1 MTSAIRINH
10 FEKKILISKS
20 FQKAAMNPTCREYA
34 ELMEVMANHP
44 DYKLDQRAIKTN
56 PKKDTYKG
64 LTYEYMRDYIILHST
79 PEEEAAPVSSC
90 VIVCCAPSIV
100 GTIVTIALATSMSAM
115 CLPLLCEHAPQLG
128 YCDSALS
135 EVVPGVV
142 FRSRVRLRVFRWFM
156 LCHGDQIRVD
166 LCKHVEDVRQ
176 NPVRL

>member
-20 FQKAAMNPTCREYA
+20 FQKAAMNPTSREYA

-79 PEEEAAPVSSC
+79 PEEEAAAVAEFDELILVSKCHSQSLRYPT
-90 VIVCCAPSIV
+90 IKKWFLTKYPSANEFSEA
-100 GTIVTIALATSMSAM
+100 ALAAI
-115 CLPLLCEHAPQLG
+115 A
-128 YCDSALS
+128 
-135 EVVPGVV
+135 
-142 FRSRVRLRVFRWFM
+142 
-156 LCHGDQIRVD
+156 
-166 LCKHVEDVRQ
+166 
-176 NPVRL
+176 

>member
-20 FQKAAMNPTCREYA
+20 FQKAAMNPTSREYA

-79 PEEEAAPVSSC
+79 PEEEAAAVAEFDELILVSKCHSQSLRYPT
-90 VIVCCAPSIV
+90 IKKWFLTKYPSANEF
-100 GTIVTIALATSMSAM
+100 GASALAAI
-115 CLPLLCEHAPQLG
+115 A
-128 YCDSALS
+128 
-135 EVVPGVV
+135 
-142 FRSRVRLRVFRWFM
+142 
-156 LCHGDQIRVD
+156 
-166 LCKHVEDVRQ
+166 
-176 NPVRL
+176 

>member
-20 FQKAAMNPTCREYA
+20 FQKAAMNPTSREYS

-79 PEEEAAPVSSC
+79 PEEEAAAVAEFDELILVSKCHSQALRYPT
-90 VIVCCAPSIV
+90 IKKWFLTKYPSANEFSEA
-100 GTIVTIALATSMSAM
+100 ALAAI
-115 CLPLLCEHAPQLG
+115 A
-128 YCDSALS
+128 
-135 EVVPGVV
+135 
-142 FRSRVRLRVFRWFM
+142 
-156 LCHGDQIRVD
+156 
-166 LCKHVEDVRQ
+166 
-176 NPVRL
+176 